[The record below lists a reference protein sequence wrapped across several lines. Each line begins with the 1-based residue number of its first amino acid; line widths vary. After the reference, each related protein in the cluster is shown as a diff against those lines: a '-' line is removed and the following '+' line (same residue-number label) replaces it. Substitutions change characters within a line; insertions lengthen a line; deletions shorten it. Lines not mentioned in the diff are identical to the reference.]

1 MFGLTA
7 ATHIYLYRGV
17 CDMRKSFDGL
27 CGIVRSDL
35 GADPLSGSL
44 FVFVN
49 RCRNM
54 VKLLY
59 WDRDGLALWYK
70 RLERGRFI
78 GRVQCAED
86 TGKIQQAG
94 RAISCAAILKPHQTF
109 QRRQHHHK
117 HLFTDSIGIAAAL
130 WFHCLCCYQ
139 ENKETPQKQRIT
151 TPQFFFN
158 SKAFGSAKSF

>member
-7 ATHIYLYRGV
+7 ATRIYLYRGV

-27 CGIVRSDL
+27 CGIIRSDL

-49 RCRNM
+49 HRRNM

-70 RLERGRFI
+70 RLEKGCFI
-78 GRVQCAED
+78 LPDRWSED
-86 TGKIQQAG
+86 GHIERRDLAMLLEGIVPRKVGK
-94 RAISCAAILKPHQTF
+94 R
-109 QRRQHHHK
+109 
-117 HLFTDSIGIAAAL
+117 
-130 WFHCLCCYQ
+130 YQ
-139 ENKETPQKQRIT
+139 ICT
-151 TPQFFFN
+151 
-158 SKAFGSAKSF
+158 

>member
-7 ATHIYLYRGV
+7 ATRIYLYRSA

-27 CGIVRSDL
+27 CGIIRSDL

-49 RCRNM
+49 RRRSK

-70 RLERGRFI
+70 RLEQGCFMLPAR
-78 GRVQCAED
+78 CPED
-86 TGKIQQAG
+86 GHIERRDLALLLEGIVPEKVGK
-94 RAISCAAILKPHQTF
+94 RYTISA
-109 QRRQHHHK
+109 
-117 HLFTDSIGIAAAL
+117 
-130 WFHCLCCYQ
+130 
-139 ENKETPQKQRIT
+139 
-151 TPQFFFN
+151 
-158 SKAFGSAKSF
+158 

>member
-7 ATHIYLYRGV
+7 ATRIYLCRGV

-27 CGIVRSDL
+27 CSIVRSDL

-49 RCRNM
+49 RRRSM

-70 RLERGRFI
+70 NAWSRAVSPCPI
-78 GRVQCAED
+78 GGPKMV
-86 TGKIQQAG
+86 
-94 RAISCAAILKPHQTF
+94 ISSAAT
-109 QRRQHHHK
+109 
-117 HLFTDSIGIAAAL
+117 
-130 WFHCLCCYQ
+130 
-139 ENKETPQKQRIT
+139 
-151 TPQFFFN
+151 
-158 SKAFGSAKSF
+158 

>member
-1 MFGLTA
+1 MFSLTA
-7 ATHIYLYRGV
+7 ATRIYLYRGV

-49 RCRNM
+49 HRRNM

-70 RLERGRFI
+70 RLERGCFI
-78 GRVQCAED
+78 MADHYPQDGHIDRRDLAMLLEGIVPEKV
-86 TGKIQQAG
+86 GK
-94 RAISCAAILKPHQTF
+94 RYKISHNILT
-109 QRRQHHHK
+109 
-117 HLFTDSIGIAAAL
+117 
-130 WFHCLCCYQ
+130 
-139 ENKETPQKQRIT
+139 
-151 TPQFFFN
+151 
-158 SKAFGSAKSF
+158 

>member
-7 ATHIYLYRGV
+7 ATRIYLYRGA

-49 RCRNM
+49 RRRSL

-59 WDRDGLALWYK
+59 WDRDGLAIWSK
-70 RLERGRFI
+70 RLEQGCFTLPDRCPQDGHIERRDLTMLLEGIVPKKMEKRYRFS
-78 GRVQCAED
+78 
-86 TGKIQQAG
+86 T
-94 RAISCAAILKPHQTF
+94 
-109 QRRQHHHK
+109 
-117 HLFTDSIGIAAAL
+117 
-130 WFHCLCCYQ
+130 
-139 ENKETPQKQRIT
+139 
-151 TPQFFFN
+151 
-158 SKAFGSAKSF
+158 